1 MTHNAT
7 LHLTEVNPS
16 SLFIYSDMSILV
28 QGVIKGQSRIFLV
41 WRTTRW
47 LTNTS
52 SNRFDWVTANNKW
65 RHPGFIG
72 PRISLAVTES
82 ILLPPG
88 GGLHRKWRLNLWFKG
103 TKQQPEQ
110 AFISHH
116 PDAAALVMTRSNICS
131 EKTYLRPSRR
141 VSAAVSSWQP
151 PNQSCVRTRALSPRW
166 VSQNVFIWQNSCS
179 KKQLTWTYD
188 PPWA

>member
-16 SLFIYSDMSILV
+16 SLFIYSDTSILV

-47 LTNTS
+47 PTNTS

-88 GGLHRKWRLNLWFKG
+88 GGLHRKWWLNLWFKG
-103 TKQQPEQ
+103 TKQQAEQ

-141 VSAAVSSWQP
+141 VSAAVCMTATKP
-151 PNQSCVRTRALSPRW
+151 ELR
-166 VSQNVFIWQNSCS
+166 
-179 KKQLTWTYD
+179 
-188 PPWA
+188 